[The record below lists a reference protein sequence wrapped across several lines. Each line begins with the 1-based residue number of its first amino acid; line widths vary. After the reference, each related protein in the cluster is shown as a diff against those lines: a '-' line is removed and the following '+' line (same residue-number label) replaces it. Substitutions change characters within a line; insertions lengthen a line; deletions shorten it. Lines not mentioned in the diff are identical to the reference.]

1 MNLTP
6 EILSFLFGALLV
18 LIGVVGGGF
27 EIIQLKIPKV
37 GLGVRIFATVVGLFF
52 LFLGFASSDSA
63 PLSDGAAQNSDD
75 QQYEGGGSSQ

>member
-18 LIGVVGGGF
+18 LIGLVGGGF

-37 GLGVRIFATVVGLFF
+37 GLVVRICATIVGLFF
-52 LFLGFASSDSA
+52 LFLGFSNSEKTSISDE
-63 PLSDGAAQNSDD
+63 PAQSQDD
-75 QQYEGGGSSQ
+75 QQ